1 FAIYHAVT
9 QRARYMVPPEV
20 WPSYCEHYRM
30 GQALYIDQY
39 YALRTEPFL
48 GDYLLPE
55 ERPKWMEHNTY
66 WALYTSDRYVWCYS
80 ERMDWWNKKQVPD
93 GCEEA
98 IRSAR
103 ANVNSGKLLGF
114 SLEPI
119 VADAQKRRTEALQP
133 NRYTRMPR
141 RPADIARTTSG
152 SAPVIDGNLNE
163 PFWENIAP
171 LPPFVLVGEPDKSA
185 NGQTTARASFND
197 KALYIAF
204 RCEEP

>member
-66 WALYTSDRYVWCYS
+66 WALYTADRYVWCYS
-80 ERMDWWNKKQVPD
+80 ERMDWWNKKQVPA

-98 IRSAR
+98 IRDAR
-103 ANVNSGKLLGF
+103 ANVNSGKPLGF

-119 VADAQKRRTEALQP
+119 VADAQKRRTEAREAA
-133 NRYTRMPR
+133 RYTGMSR
-141 RPADIARTTSG
+141 RPADIVRAPTG
-152 SAPVIDGNLNE
+152 SAPLIDRNQRHSDPAGSHPRPLDGRGAGGEGNLNK
-163 PFWENIAP
+163 PVWENIAP
-171 LPPFVLVGEPDKSA
+171 LPPFVLIGS
-185 NGQTTARASFND
+185 
-197 KALYIAF
+197 
-204 RCEEP
+204 